1 MSILSMF
8 WTLNSVLKKFSKII
22 SLNIKKCYY
31 VNMNDGL
38 KKTRV
43 TIYEV
48 AKHAGVSLATVSRV
62 INDAPSV
69 SQATKDK
76 VRNVIK
82 KLGYKPSIL
91 AQGLATSRSLTIGV
105 VIPSSNYVYISNFLN
120 GVQEEAKELGLKIL
134 IFTTFHSRNDAY
146 KVIEEVIKAHV
157 DGIVIFDDELTSEDI
172 RGINSYDVPAIIV
185 NHTVYGEKSG
195 CIIFNHEEL
204 IRKICLDNI
213 HHSSKTMTFLHV
225 HNGGRLLKRVET
237 AFISTLE
244 AQNHQFEIKNCDD
257 SYSST
262 YEEFKEYFKF
272 NKSGYFIAYR
282 DSIAAAIT
290 NAAIEAGLRVPED
303 VEVISIIGTRYSRIL
318 RPSISAMNVNFTD
331 VGKRSVVMLNDLMN
345 GSLTQKIAKFDVKIV
360 KRQSTIE

>member
-1 MSILSMF
+1 
-8 WTLNSVLKKFSKII
+8 
-22 SLNIKKCYY
+22 
-31 VNMNDGL
+31 MNDSL

-62 INDAPSV
+62 INDSSSV
-69 SQATKDK
+69 SDATKDK
-76 VRNVIK
+76 VRSVIA

-91 AQGLATSRSLTIGV
+91 AQGLATSKSLTIGV

-134 IFTTFHSRNDAY
+134 MFTTFHSKSDAY

-204 IRKICLDNI
+204 IRKVCLDNI
-213 HHSSKTMTFLHV
+213 HHSSKQMTFLHV
-225 HNGGRLLKRVET
+225 HNGGRLLKRVEN
-237 AFISTLE
+237 AFISTLQ
-244 AQNHQFEIKNCDD
+244 AQNHPYEIKNCDD

-262 YEEFKEYFKF
+262 YEDFKQYFKF

-290 NAAIEAGLRVPED
+290 NAAIESGLKIPED
-303 VEVISIIGTRYSRIL
+303 VEVLSIIGTRYSRIL
-318 RPSISAMNVNFTD
+318 RPSISSMNVDFTE
-331 VGKRSVVMLNDLMN
+331 VGRRSVVMLNDLIH
-345 GSLTQKIAKFDVKIV
+345 GSLNEKVTKFTVKIAK
-360 KRQSTIE
+360 RESTIE

>member
-1 MSILSMF
+1 
-8 WTLNSVLKKFSKII
+8 
-22 SLNIKKCYY
+22 
-31 VNMNDGL
+31 MNDSL

-62 INDAPSV
+62 INDSSSV
-69 SQATKDK
+69 SDATKDK
-76 VRNVIK
+76 VRSVIE
-82 KLGYKPSIL
+82 KLGYKPSVL
-91 AQGLATSRSLTIGV
+91 AQGLATSKSLTIGV

-134 IFTTFHSRNDAY
+134 IFTTFHSKSDAY
-146 KVIEEVIKAHV
+146 KVIEEVIKSHV

-172 RGINSYDVPAIIV
+172 RGINSYDIPAIIV

-213 HHSSKTMTFLHV
+213 HHSKKDMTFLHV
-225 HNGGRLLKRVET
+225 HNGGRLLNRVES
-237 AFISTLE
+237 AFISSLQ
-244 AQNHQFEIKNCDD
+244 AQNHRFEIINCDD

-262 YEEFKEYFKF
+262 YEEFKQYFKYT
-272 NKSGYFIAYR
+272 KSGYFIAYR

-290 NAAIEAGLRVPED
+290 NAAIEAGLRIPED
-303 VEVISIIGTRYSRIL
+303 VEVLSIIGGRYSRIL
-318 RPSISAMNVNFTD
+318 RPSITSMFVNFTE

-345 GSLTQKIAKFDVKIV
+345 GSLTEKVAKFVVKIS
-360 KRQSTIE
+360 KQQSTID